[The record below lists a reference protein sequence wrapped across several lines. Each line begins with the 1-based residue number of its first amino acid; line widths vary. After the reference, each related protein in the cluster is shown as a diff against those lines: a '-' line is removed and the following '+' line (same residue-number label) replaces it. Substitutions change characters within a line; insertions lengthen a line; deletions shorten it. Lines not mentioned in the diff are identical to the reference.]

1 MCCNK
6 RREQRILLQQQQ
18 LHSNLQVGYQ
28 PRGCCGARKQR
39 RLLRELEAQSKS
51 NYQLPEVNQ
60 TRHQHPFLTAVQ
72 NGRSPMAALI
82 AVSIGIGAEKLGRK
96 ISEKRLEHKDKKAAE
111 VCLPCHHP
119 LQMQLLTMM

>member
-6 RREQRILLQQQQ
+6 RREQRLLLQQQQ
-18 LHSNLQVGYQ
+18 LHSNLQFGYQ

-39 RLLRELEAQSKS
+39 RLLRELEAQSRS
-51 NYQLPEVNQ
+51 SYQSSEVAETQ
-60 TRHQHPFLTAVQ
+60 QHHPFLSAVQ

-96 ISEKRLEHKDKKAAE
+96 ISEKRLEHKDRKAAE
-111 VCLPCHHP
+111 VC
-119 LQMQLLTMM
+119 